1 MVNYFL
7 NYQFAGASDT
17 ERITESFRVFESS
30 STTISIRPST
40 SPTLRIYS
48 GAQPYQLFD
57 YQPAG
62 ESTNS
67 NLSEFTLEY
76 EGVLQPNKNFIKHFS
91 NTHPYIFL
99 SIVNDQ
105 ASPEGTFL
113 LALQHS
119 NGKPFITSS
128 VRDSNLRTDTLVSL
142 TRPTTDFL
150 IDTIDGNITGFEAVE
165 IKAKG
170 TLSITESLLLN
181 SDVAVP
187 FIEPARVA
195 DANTI
200 NSDVA
205 TDTTGGIGAIQVLVR
220 GLNLSNAKFEYTTT
234 LAGLTNVVNTS
245 KCIFVNSM
253 EVSKVGS
260 MGFNM
265 GNIRVYNGGAVDAT
279 KLMCSIEAGESNSF
293 NPQYEPPSNYNLYLT
308 KMSVFGSCLDEG
320 YVKIGKYTYTLD
332 NNPIFSLLDK
342 FNVSPNMNF
351 ERNINYT
358 ILDGERL
365 VILKKSYGALTT
377 TFNDISI
384 SLTGIQKLVNLDI
397 QSNI

>member
-17 ERITESFRVFESS
+17 QRITESFRVFESS

-48 GAQPYQLFD
+48 GPQPYQLFD
-57 YQPAG
+57 YQPVG
-62 ESTNS
+62 ETTNS
-67 NLSEFTLEY
+67 NFSEFTLEY
-76 EGVLQPNKNFIKHFS
+76 EGVLQPNKNFIKHFA

-99 SIVNDQ
+99 SVVNDQ
-105 ASPEGTFL
+105 TDPDGNFR

-170 TLSITESLLLN
+170 NLGTTEALLMN
-181 SDVAVP
+181 SDVVVP

-253 EVSKVGS
+253 EISKVGS

-279 KLMCSIEAGESNSF
+279 KLMCSIEAGESISF
-293 NPQYEPPSNYNLYLT
+293 NPQYEPPSNNNLYLT

-320 YVKIGKYTYTLD
+320 YVKIGKYTYTPD

-365 VILKKSYGALTT
+365 VILRKSYSALTT
-377 TFNDISI
+377 TFNDVSV

>member
-1 MVNYFL
+1 M
-7 NYQFAGASDT
+7 
-17 ERITESFRVFESS
+17 
-30 STTISIRPST
+30 
-40 SPTLRIYS
+40 
-48 GAQPYQLFD
+48 
-57 YQPAG
+57 
-62 ESTNS
+62 
-67 NLSEFTLEY
+67 
-76 EGVLQPNKNFIKHFS
+76 
-91 NTHPYIFL
+91 
-99 SIVNDQ
+99 
-105 ASPEGTFL
+105 

-119 NGKPFITSS
+119 SGKPFITSS
-128 VRDSNLRTDTLVSL
+128 VRDSTLRTDTLVSL

-150 IDTIDGNITGFEAVE
+150 IDTIDGNISGFEAVE

-170 TLSITESLLLN
+170 NLGITESLLLN

-220 GLNLSNAKFEYTTT
+220 GLDVSNSKFEYTTT

-293 NPQYEPPSNYNLYLT
+293 NPQYEPPSNTNLYLT

-320 YVKIGKYTYTLD
+320 YIKIGKYTYTLD

-342 FNVSPNMNF
+342 FNVSPTMNF

-365 VILKKSYGALTT
+365 VILRKSYNALTT